1 MKPIIQSFA
10 VQFNYGV
17 YFTENLFSTDNL
29 MLRQTVQKGSASP
42 AKLFFVIDS
51 GVAEAHPSLIQA
63 IRNYTTTH
71 ADALLLASEPLI
83 ISGGEVCKNQP
94 EVLQQLLE
102 NINQHGIC
110 RHSYL
115 VAIGG
120 GAVLDLAG
128 FAAAIAHRGI
138 RHIRIPTTVLSQN
151 DSGVGVKNSMNAFGK
166 KNFLGTFAPPVA
178 VINDSQFL
186 LTLEDRDWRA
196 GISEA
201 IKVALIKDAAFY
213 ESIKSDAELLN
224 QRDMTAMNHLI
235 HRCAEMHVEHIGGGD
250 PFEFGSSRPLDF
262 GHWAAHKL
270 EQLSDY
276 SLRHGEA
283 VAIGIALDV
292 VYANLKGMLTAE
304 DCQDILQLLNNLG
317 FAIYDEHLATEEN
330 GQLSILRGLTEFR
343 EHLGGQLTIMLL
355 ESIGH
360 GVEVHEIDGNLVTQ
374 AVKALQKMQQQFSST
389 IASTTQTEFIVSH

>member
-1 MKPIIQSFA
+1 MRPIIQTFA

-17 YFTENLFSTDNL
+17 YFTEGLFEQENA
-29 MLRQTVQKGSASP
+29 MLRDVIQRNSNAP
-42 AKLFFVIDS
+42 AKVLFVVDS
-51 GVAEAHPSLIQA
+51 GVAKTHPFLLQAIQNYSLANADSLILA
-63 IRNYTTTH
+63 
-71 ADALLLASEPLI
+71 ADPVI
-83 ISGGEVCKNQP
+83 IPGGETCKNDP
-94 EVLQQLLE
+94 DILQQILE
-102 NINQHGIC
+102 NINQHGVC

-115 VAIGG
+115 IAIGG

-178 VINDSQFL
+178 VINDSNFL

-201 IKVALIKDAAFY
+201 IKVALIKDASFY
-213 ESIKSDAELLN
+213 KSIKADTSLLK
-224 QRDMTAMNHLI
+224 QRDMRAMNRLI

-270 EQLSDY
+270 EQLSNY

-292 VYANLKGMLTAE
+292 IYSKLSGMLPE
-304 DCQDILQLLNNLG
+304 DACTDILNLLHKLG
-317 FAIYDEHLATEEN
+317 LDLCSEHLSVEEN

-355 ESIGH
+355 ENIGC
-360 GVEVHEIDGNLVTQ
+360 GVEVHHIHESIVNAAVTE
-374 AVKALQKMQQQFSST
+374 LQQFHHQLS
-389 IASTTQTEFIVSH
+389 AKQDTEHVVPL